1 MSTFT
6 IYDHAQFGMDNVNF
20 YAFGLSFNGE
30 TLTIIDNSTPGQV
43 TYEVTDNPAVDRF
56 VIAYTDVEGGYI
68 ITDVVATREG
78 GLVFEAH
85 DVGQFITDEQIANNE
100 LFSNIPL
107 DGQNIFT
114 GNSFADV
121 IDAGGGD
128 DEVYGN
134 GGNDTIFGGDGN
146 DQLFGG
152 AGVDVLS
159 GGLGD
164 DVFVL
169 DSPNDQVSDDGG
181 IDTLAVR
188 YNTAALSDGPSQIE
202 KLFFIGTGNFSGR
215 GNSLNNTIISDV
227 GKDKLS
233 GMGGRD
239 ILDAGLGNDTLT
251 GGTGRDVFVFNS
263 KLGTAATDR
272 KVNFDKITDF
282 KVTDD
287 IIWLDRAVFKK
298 LGKDGI
304 LNKAYFTI
312 GSQAKDKN
320 DYIVYDSKKG
330 VLYYDADGSGKGQAV
345 EFAQL
350 SKGLKMTYK
359 DFDVL

>member
-30 TLTIIDNSTPGQV
+30 TLTIIDKGTPGQV
-43 TYEVTDNPAVDRF
+43 TYAVSNNPAVDRF
-56 VIAYTDVEGGYI
+56 VITYSDVDGGYI
-68 ITDVVATREG
+68 INNVVATREG
-78 GLVFEAH
+78 VLVFEAY
-85 DVGQFITDEQIANNE
+85 DVGSFITDEQIANDD

-107 DGQNIFT
+107 DGSNIFT

-134 GGNDTIFGGDGN
+134 DGDDTIFGGDGN
-146 DQLFGG
+146 DNLFGG
-152 AGVDVLS
+152 SGADVLF

-169 DSPNDQVSDDGG
+169 DSPNDQVADDGG

-188 YNTAALSDGPSQIE
+188 YNNAALSDGPDQIE
-202 KLFFIGTGNFSGR
+202 KLFFIGTGNFSGQ
-215 GNSLNNTIISDV
+215 GNSLNNTIISDA

-251 GGTGRDVFVFNS
+251 GGTGKDIFVFNS
-263 KLGTAATDR
+263 KLGTAAADR
-272 KVNFDKITDF
+272 KVNFDTIRDF
-282 KVTDD
+282 KVADD
-287 IIWLDRAVFKK
+287 TIWLDRAVFKK

-304 LNKAYFTI
+304 LNKSYFTI
-312 GSQAKDKN
+312 GTQAKDKN
-320 DYIVYDSKKG
+320 DYVVYDSKKG
-330 VLYYDADGSGKGQAV
+330 VLYYDADGSGKGLAV

>member
-20 YAFGLSFNGE
+20 YAFGLSYNGE
-30 TLTIIDNSTPGQV
+30 TITLTDNSTPGQV
-43 TYEVTDNPAVDRF
+43 TYAVTDNPAVDSF
-56 VIAYTDVEGGYI
+56 IIAYTEVEGGYI
-68 ITDVVATREG
+68 IEDVVATREG
-78 GLVFEAH
+78 VLVFEAH
-85 DVGQFITDEQIANNE
+85 EVGQFITDEQIANND

-107 DGQNIFT
+107 DGSNIFR
-114 GNSFADV
+114 GNSYDDV
-121 IDAGGGD
+121 IDAGGGN

-134 GGNDTIFGGDGN
+134 DGNDTIIAGDG
-146 DQLFGG
+146 DDYLFGG
-152 AGVDVLS
+152 AGLNVLS

-169 DSPNDQVSDDGG
+169 DSPNDQVQDDGG
-181 IDTLAVR
+181 IDTIVVS
-188 YNTAALSDGPSQIE
+188 YNNAALSDGPNRIE
-202 KLFFIGTGNFSGR
+202 KLFFAGAGNFSGQ
-215 GNSLNNTIISDV
+215 GNALNNTIISGT

-239 ILDAGLGNDTLT
+239 ILSGDYGNDTLT
-251 GGTGRDVFVFNS
+251 GGAGKDVFVFDS
-263 KLGTAATDR
+263 KLGTATTDR
-272 KVNFDKITDF
+272 KVNFDTIRDF
-282 KVTDD
+282 KVVDD
-287 IIWLDRAVFKK
+287 AIWLDNAVFKK

-304 LNKAYFTI
+304 LNKSYFAI
-312 GSQAKDKN
+312 GAKAKDKN

-345 EFAQL
+345 EIAQL
-350 SKGLKMTYK
+350 SKNLKMTYK

>member
-30 TLTIIDNSTPGQV
+30 TLTIIDKGTPGQV
-43 TYEVTDNPAVDRF
+43 TYAVSNNPAVDRF
-56 VIAYTDVEGGYI
+56 VITYSDVDGGYI
-68 ITDVVATREG
+68 INNVVATREG
-78 GLVFEAH
+78 VLVFEAY
-85 DVGQFITDEQIANNE
+85 DVGSFITDEQIANDD

-107 DGQNIFT
+107 DGSNIFT

-134 GGNDTIFGGDGN
+134 DGDDTIFGGDGN
-146 DQLFGG
+146 DNLF
-152 AGVDVLS
+152 
-159 GGLGD
+159 
-164 DVFVL
+164 
-169 DSPNDQVSDDGG
+169 G

-188 YNTAALSDGPSQIE
+188 YNNAALSDGPDQIE
-202 KLFFIGTGNFSGR
+202 KLFFIGTGNFSGQ
-215 GNSLNNTIISDV
+215 GNSLNNTIISDA

-251 GGTGRDVFVFNS
+251 GGTGKDIFVFNS
-263 KLGTAATDR
+263 KLGTAAADR
-272 KVNFDKITDF
+272 KVNFDTIRDF
-282 KVTDD
+282 KVADD
-287 IIWLDRAVFKK
+287 TIWLDRAVFKK

-304 LNKAYFTI
+304 LNKSYFTI
-312 GSQAKDKN
+312 GTQAKDKN
-320 DYIVYDSKKG
+320 DYVVYDSKKG
-330 VLYYDADGSGKGQAV
+330 VLYYDADGSGKGLAV